1 MVDQGMSGL
10 LKINAIGEVLD
21 RILGKVDD
29 LATSDEERMQLR
41 NEIEAL
47 RLDFARQML
56 DAELEVTRKRAE
68 IIQAE
73 AKGESWI
80 QRNWRP
86 VTALTFLV
94 LIVLHHLGVLS
105 IAITDQMWDLL
116 QIMIGG
122 YVVSRGIEKA
132 APAIAQAATRP
143 PAPNS

>member
-1 MVDQGMSGL
+1 MSGL
-10 LKINAIGEVLD
+10 LKINALGEVLD
-21 RILGKVDD
+21 RILGTVDD

-56 DAELEVTRKRAE
+56 DAKREVTRKRAE
-68 IIQAE
+68 IIQAA
-73 AKGESWI
+73 AKGESWV

-143 PAPNS
+143 PVPNP

>member
-1 MVDQGMSGL
+1 MSGL
-10 LKINAIGEVLD
+10 LNIKAVGEVVD
-21 RILGKVDD
+21 RILGKVDQ
-29 LATSDEERMQLR
+29 LATSDQERLELR
-41 NEIEAL
+41 NELESMRIE
-47 RLDFARQML
+47 FARQIL
-56 DAELEVTRKRAE
+56 DAELELTRKRSE
-68 IIQAE
+68 LIQAE

-132 APAIAQAATRP
+132 APAIAEAATRSTP
-143 PAPNS
+143 PNT

>member
-1 MVDQGMSGL
+1 MSKL
-10 LKINAIGEVLD
+10 LNITAVGEILD
-21 RILGKVDD
+21 RMLGKVDQ
-29 LATSDEERMQLR
+29 LMTSDEERLTLR
-41 NEIEAL
+41 NEIE
-47 RLDFARQML
+47 RVRIDFAKQIL
-56 DAELEVTRKRAE
+56 DAEMEVMRKRTELIA
-68 IIQAE
+68 AE

-94 LIVLHHLGVLS
+94 LIVLHHLGALS

-132 APAIAQAATRP
+132 APAIAEAATRSTP
-143 PAPNS
+143 PNT

>member
-68 IIQAE
+68 IIQSE

-143 PAPNS
+143 PAPNP

>member
-10 LKINAIGEVLD
+10 FKINAIGELLD

-73 AKGESWI
+73 AKGES
-80 QRNWRP
+80 
-86 VTALTFLV
+86 
-94 LIVLHHLGVLS
+94 
-105 IAITDQMWDLL
+105 
-116 QIMIGG
+116 
-122 YVVSRGIEKA
+122 
-132 APAIAQAATRP
+132 
-143 PAPNS
+143 

>member
-1 MVDQGMSGL
+1 MSGL

-132 APAIAQAATRP
+132 APAIAQVATRP
-143 PAPNS
+143 PAPNP

>member
-1 MVDQGMSGL
+1 MSGL

-132 APAIAQAATRP
+132 APAIAQAATRLIEVY
-143 PAPNS
+143 

>member
-10 LKINAIGEVLD
+10 LKINAIAEVLD

-143 PAPNS
+143 PAPNP

>member
-1 MVDQGMSGL
+1 MSGL
-10 LKINAIGEVLD
+10 LNIKAVGEVVD
-21 RILGKVDD
+21 RILGKVDQ
-29 LATSDEERMQLR
+29 LATSDQERLELR
-41 NEIEAL
+41 NELESMRIE
-47 RLDFARQML
+47 FARQIL
-56 DAELEVTRKRAE
+56 DAELELTRKRSE
-68 IIQAE
+68 LIQAE

-132 APAIAQAATRP
+132 APAIAEAATRSTP
-143 PAPNS
+143 PNS

>member
-1 MVDQGMSGL
+1 MNGL
-10 LKINAIGEVLD
+10 LNITAIGDVLD
-21 RILGKVDD
+21 RMLGKVDQ
-29 LATSDEERMQLR
+29 LATSDQERLELR
-41 NEIEAL
+41 NELESM
-47 RLDFARQML
+47 RLDFARQVL
-56 DAELEVTRKRAE
+56 DAELELTRKRSE
-68 IIQAE
+68 LIQAE

-132 APAIAQAATRP
+132 APAIAEAATRP
-143 PAPNS
+143 TRTNT

>member
-1 MVDQGMSGL
+1 MSGL

-132 APAIAQAATRP
+132 AAAIAQAATRP
-143 PAPNS
+143 PAPNP